1 MNAPSMTS
9 VERLIADGFDLGT
22 RTYLHASR
30 DSRLALVHEA
40 RKYLLKYRE
49 KYHVA
54 GGPGTM
60 LTQPGAQPKTGKND
74 MYTLIFM
81 GSPNTTAGVG
91 NVCPGSTAGCRTNCL
106 GPESGHAALAGSKD
120 GYIVRA
126 RHARTALLVEQPYH
140 AAVLITHELYLAR
153 ARHEQVA
160 LRLNGVTD
168 IRWELC
174 APLTLRYYARD
185 GVRLYDYTK
194 WSPHL
199 RRSAPGFYRLTYS
212 ATELSDEYDL
222 SAWLD
227 AGRNVAIPV
236 RIRKGQPL
244 PEYLELAGTA
254 YPTIDGDLT
263 DDRTTDQ
270 KYHVV
275 LLRAKGR
282 TAWHD
287 TTGFIWDLE
296 VPA

>member
-1 MNAPSMTS
+1 MSAPSRTHP
-9 VERLIADGFDLGT
+9 ERMISEEFDRGT
-22 RTYLHASR
+22 RTYLHAR
-30 DSRLALVHEA
+30 PNGRRVLVRAA
-40 RKYLLKYRE
+40 REMLTKYRHR
-49 KYHVA
+49 Y
-54 GGPGTM
+54 GLSDGPGDM
-60 LTQPGAQPKTGKND
+60 LTKPDAQPKTGKND

-91 NVCPGSTAGCRTNCL
+91 NLCPGSTVGCRENCL
-106 GPESGHAALAGSKD
+106 GPESGHAALAGSED

-153 ARHEQVA
+153 AKHKRVA

-194 WSPHL
+194 WSPTH

-212 ATELSDEYDL
+212 ATEYSDERDL
-222 SAWLD
+222 SAWLE
-227 AGRNVAIPV
+227 AGYNVAIPV
-236 RIRKGQPL
+236 RVRKGHPL
-244 PEYLELAGTA
+244 PERMQLANT
-254 YPTIDGDLT
+254 YYDTVDGDLT
-263 DDRTTDQ
+263 DDRTTDP
-270 KYHVV
+270 KGHVV

-296 VPA
+296 DVS